1 MTAILVVKPIKN
13 EQTMGGG
20 CQVIEEQ
27 QVYCKSATKAM
38 NTTIQKRQ

>member
-1 MTAILVVKPIKN
+1 MTSILVVKPIKN

-27 QVYCKSATKAM
+27 QVYNSATKAM

>member
-20 CQVIEEQ
+20 HQVIEEQ
-27 QVYCKSATKAM
+27 QGYKRATKAM
-38 NTTIQKRQ
+38 NTTIQKGQ

>member
-1 MTAILVVKPIKN
+1 MTTILVVKPIKN

-27 QVYCKSATKAM
+27 QGYKRATKAM
-38 NTTIQKRQ
+38 TTTIQKRQ